1 MQYDS
6 NGSNKLFVGYA
17 GSLYDT
23 TGTTTRG
30 MYGIIEYSGSTPN
43 VTTGSD
49 SSGYV
54 IGDDLQ
60 LNTFRFQDGL
70 DATQNTSP
78 SPWGYKFAVGGQETQ
93 SSKTNGVV
101 LICNTEQD
109 GSTNYSNYQNHPWS
123 VTSFVLNNLQGL
135 DTIKDIR
142 WGYIEQPG
150 VSKSPAENEDYTYT
164 SSSNIGNH
172 SALRFRDRRCWSD
185 RLYVLA
191 SMTNQF
197 SQLDTYVAEILS
209 TNLTVQNADGGN
221 SYFENKSPDGANVTR
236 IAKLSTSGTT
246 EPAGICIN
254 GPEYGTMMI
263 STTCADSGAPNN
275 RDLLTAK
282 VPMDMSMKSS
292 VSTITT
298 GSYDV
303 TWSKADVSMV
313 MQGKSLF
320 STEMSVATS
329 SSYRDG
335 TRFWWTADTASPN
348 LSAYT
353 SPTVNSDISLVGTW
367 ATATKSMLQFK
378 QS

>member
-1 MQYDS
+1 
-6 NGSNKLFVGYA
+6 
-17 GSLYDT
+17 
-23 TGTTTRG
+23 
-30 MYGIIEYSGSTPN
+30 
-43 VTTGSD
+43 
-49 SSGYV
+49 
-54 IGDDLQ
+54 
-60 LNTFRFQDGL
+60 
-70 DATQNTSP
+70 
-78 SPWGYKFAVGGQETQ
+78 
-93 SSKTNGVV
+93 
-101 LICNTEQD
+101 
-109 GSTNYSNYQNHPWS
+109 
-123 VTSFVLNNLQGL
+123 
-135 DTIKDIR
+135 
-142 WGYIEQPG
+142 
-150 VSKSPAENEDYTYT
+150 
-164 SSSNIGNH
+164 
-172 SALRFRDRRCWSD
+172 
-185 RLYVLA
+185 
-191 SMTNQF
+191 MTNQF

-221 SYFENKSPDGANVTR
+221 SYFENKSPDGANATR

-292 VSTITT
+292 VSTITA

-303 TWSKADVSMV
+303 TWSKADTSMV
-313 MQGKSLF
+313 MQGKGLF